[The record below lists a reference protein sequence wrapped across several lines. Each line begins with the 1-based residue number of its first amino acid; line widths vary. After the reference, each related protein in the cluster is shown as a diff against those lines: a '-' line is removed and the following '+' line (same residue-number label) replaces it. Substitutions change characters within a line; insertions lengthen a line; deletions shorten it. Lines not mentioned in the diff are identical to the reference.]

1 MLNTIESELNTG
13 KLKIHDNEIN
23 ICNSI
28 IEKNDNITNRRNECQ
43 ELEGKCLKHNSII
56 NSCDNKE
63 CNKLNCGQNGGKWVS
78 VNCTYEEGDQC
89 LWTDSDSQGSQ
100 NNISSSLLK
109 NLKENCP
116 SDYHW
121 IYQLN
126 RDERNKLNS
135 TRDLIKDQDTHIYKN
150 CLIHPY
156 SELDNI
162 QPLSI
167 ENVRIDS
174 SDMTNTFDQANELGI
189 PMSILSNTNN
199 IPYINIPNKSYKNL
213 SNNIKGDIIKSIQS
227 QY

>member
-1 MLNTIESELNTG
+1 MQNFKSKKKVGFINAGIASYSPSLMNLQLDVLEQDF
-13 KLKIHDNEIN
+13 KIFPDV
-23 ICNSI
+23 I
-28 IEKNDNITNRRNECQ
+28 IAYIDQTDI
-43 ELEGKCLKHNSII
+43 
-56 NSCDNKE
+56 
-63 CNKLNCGQNGGKWVS
+63 
-78 VNCTYEEGDQC
+78 GD
-89 LWTDSDSQGSQ
+89 
-100 NNISSSLLK
+100 
-109 NLKENCP
+109 ENCR
-116 SDYHW
+116 YK
-121 IYQLN
+121 N
-126 RDERNKLNS
+126 NK
-135 TRDLIKDQDTHIYKN
+135 IYKN